1 MSKEHDIWDELGKV
15 FSLSRIA
22 HASLIIKND
31 VLSKTIEQFIESF
44 IVFKIILPFVEL
56 FILFIELQNCF

>member
-1 MSKEHDIWDELGKV
+1 MSKEHDILDELGNV
-15 FSLSRIA
+15 FSLLRIA

-31 VLSKTIEQFIESF
+31 VLSKTIKQFIESF